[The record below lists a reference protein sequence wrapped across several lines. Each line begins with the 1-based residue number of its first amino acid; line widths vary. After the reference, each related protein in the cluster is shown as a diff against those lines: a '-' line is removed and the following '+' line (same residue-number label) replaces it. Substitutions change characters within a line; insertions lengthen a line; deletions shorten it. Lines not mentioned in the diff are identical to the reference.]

1 MPTEFYT
8 GTDWECTSG
17 PMVTR
22 QVSLN
27 DVWPEGEHNARDG
40 TDKDILAAGKHP
52 ALAVGLK
59 ANRPENMTGVVV
71 SYNANANLVIMN
83 FADKFCSRQYVAN
96 VLTYAG
102 NSPATF
108 DQSMSVG
115 DPVYIDDS
123 GDLTDG
129 VTLSRSPLNEQG
141 EDNPFFG
148 YLFYCQDEYQDYGV
162 GGPNA
167 AAVWPKTVPNSLDE
181 SVYCVLH
188 VDSVGFNSAWSRA
201 Q

>member
-1 MPTEFYT
+1 MI
-8 GTDWECTSG
+8 
-17 PMVTR
+17 TR
-22 QVSLN
+22 QVALN
-27 DVWPEGEHNARDG
+27 DVWPEGNNNKAGGGDC
-40 TDKDILAAGKHP
+40 DILEDGLHP

-71 SYNANANLVIMN
+71 SYNANANLVTMN

-102 NSPATF
+102 GNPATF
-108 DQSMSVG
+108 DQSMNVG

-123 GDLTDG
+123 DG
-129 VTLSRSPLNEQG
+129 LGAGTTLSRSPLNSAG
-141 EDNPFFG
+141 NPNPFFG
-148 YLFYCQDEYQDYGV
+148 VLFYCQDEYQDYGV

-167 AAVWPKTVPNSLDE
+167 AAVWPKALANALDE

-188 VDSVGFNSAWSRA
+188 IDSIGYNDQWAARV
-201 Q
+201 